1 LKPPGSA
8 VTPGSLASALPRT
21 VVALG
26 LVSLA
31 NDAAS
36 EMVTPLLPV
45 FLTATLGAGPAV
57 VGLIEGVAEATA
69 SILKV
74 VSGRLADRGTGA
86 KRLVLAGYGAST
98 VARPLIGLALGW
110 SWVLGL
116 RFLDRVGKGIRTAP
130 RDAMIAAAVP
140 TAVLGRAFGFHRA
153 MDHAGA
159 VVGPL
164 AAFSL
169 LALGADLEHVFLWSI
184 VPGAIVLGV
193 ILFGLP
199 ADGPA
204 RVSVPPPLSFRALDL
219 RLRALLLAAGLL
231 ALAALPEVFMV
242 LWATAS
248 GLPIA
253 MVPLAWA
260 LASAV
265 KMLIAMPAGQL
276 SDRFGRIPVLLAGW
290 SLRVALLLLLAT
302 IVTTGAWV
310 WVLFVAYSASL
321 AVTEAPER
329 SLVGDAAPSGLKGTA
344 FGVYH
349 FVTGMF
355 ALPGAF
361 MLGLIW
367 QEFGASA
374 AFRTAA
380 GVTVAAAMV
389 MILTLYAG
397 RRPTPA

>member
-1 LKPPGSA
+1 VSSA
-8 VTPGSLASALPRT
+8 ALSAALPRT
-21 VVALG
+21 VVTLG

-36 EMVTPLLPV
+36 EMLTPLLPI

-74 VSGRLADRGTGA
+74 ISGRLADRGLGA
-86 KRLVLAGYGAST
+86 KRLVLSGYGAST

-110 SWVLGL
+110 SWVLAL
-116 RFLDRVGKGIRTAP
+116 RFMDRVGKGIRTAP
-130 RDAMIAAAVP
+130 RDAMIAGAVAP
-140 TAVLGRAFGFHRA
+140 ASLGRAFGFHRA
-153 MDHAGA
+153 LDHAGA

-164 AAFSL
+164 LAFTL
-169 LALGADLEHVFLWSI
+169 LTLGADVGHVFFWSI
-184 VPGAIVLGV
+184 IPGAIVIAL
-193 ILFGLP
+193 IIFGLP

-204 RVSVPPPLSFRALDL
+204 VVSVPPPVSFRALDP
-219 RLRALLLAAGLL
+219 RLKALMLAAGLL

-242 LWATAS
+242 LWATSA
-248 GLPIA
+248 GLSVA

-260 LASAV
+260 LASAF
-265 KMLIAMPAGQL
+265 KMLVAMPAGHL
-276 SDRFGRIPVLLAGW
+276 SDRFGRVPVLLAGW

-302 IVTTGAWV
+302 VTMTGAWI
-310 WVLFVAYSASL
+310 WVLFVSYGASL

-329 SLVGDAAPSGLKGTA
+329 SLVGDAAPHGLRGTA

-349 FVTGMF
+349 FIVGVF

-361 MLGLIW
+361 LLGLIW
-367 QEFGASA
+367 QELGSSA
-374 AFRTAA
+374 AFYTAA
-380 GVTVAAAMV
+380 GITVVAAAA
-389 MILTLYAG
+389 MIVTLYAG
-397 RRPTPA
+397 RRAPLR

>member
-1 LKPPGSA
+1 MNSRALSA
-8 VTPGSLASALPRT
+8 ALPRT
-21 VVALG
+21 VVTLG

-36 EMVTPLLPV
+36 EMLTPLLPI

-74 VSGRLADRGTGA
+74 ISGRLADRGLGA
-86 KRLVLAGYGAST
+86 KRLVFSGYGAST

-110 SWVLGL
+110 SWVLAL
-116 RFLDRVGKGIRTAP
+116 RFIDRVGKGIRTAP
-130 RDAMIAAAVP
+130 RDAMIAGAVAP
-140 TAVLGRAFGFHRA
+140 ASLGRAFGFHRA
-153 MDHAGA
+153 LDHAGA

-164 AAFSL
+164 LAFAL
-169 LALGADLEHVFLWSI
+169 LALGADVGHVFFWSI
-184 VPGAIVLGV
+184 IPGAIVIALIV
-193 ILFGLP
+193 FGLP

-204 RVSVPPPLSFRALDL
+204 VVSVPPPVSFRALDP
-219 RLRALLLAAGLL
+219 RLKALMLAAGLL

-242 LWATAS
+242 LWATSA
-248 GLPIA
+248 GLSVA

-260 LASAV
+260 LASAF
-265 KMLIAMPAGQL
+265 KMLVAMPAGHL
-276 SDRFGRIPVLLAGW
+276 SDRYGRVPVLLAGW

-302 IVTTGAWV
+302 VTMTGVWI
-310 WVLFVAYSASL
+310 WVLFVSYGASL

-329 SLVGDAAPSGLKGTA
+329 SLVGDAAPHGLRGTA

-349 FVTGMF
+349 FIVGVF

-361 MLGLIW
+361 LLGLIW
-367 QEFGASA
+367 QEIGSSA
-374 AFRTAA
+374 AFYTAA
-380 GVTVAAAMV
+380 GITVVAAVAMIV
-389 MILTLYAG
+389 TLYAG
-397 RRPTPA
+397 RGAAVR

>member
-1 LKPPGSA
+1 VNSRALSA
-8 VTPGSLASALPRT
+8 ALPRT
-21 VVALG
+21 VVTLG

-36 EMVTPLLPV
+36 EMLTPLLPI

-74 VSGRLADRGTGA
+74 ISGRLADRGLGA
-86 KRLVLAGYGAST
+86 KRLVFSGYGAST

-110 SWVLGL
+110 SWVLAL
-116 RFLDRVGKGIRTAP
+116 RFIDRVGKGIRTAP
-130 RDAMIAAAVP
+130 RDAMIAGAVAP
-140 TAVLGRAFGFHRA
+140 ASLGRAFGFHRA
-153 MDHAGA
+153 LDHAGA

-164 AAFSL
+164 LAFAL
-169 LALGADLEHVFLWSI
+169 LALGADVGHVFFWSI
-184 VPGAIVLGV
+184 IPGAIVIALIV
-193 ILFGLP
+193 FGLP

-204 RVSVPPPLSFRALDL
+204 VISVPPPVSFRALDP
-219 RLRALLLAAGLL
+219 RLKALMLAAGLL

-242 LWATAS
+242 LWATSA
-248 GLPIA
+248 GLSVA

-260 LASAV
+260 LASAFKLLV
-265 KMLIAMPAGQL
+265 AMPAGHL
-276 SDRFGRIPVLLAGW
+276 SDRYGRVPVLLAGW

-302 IVTTGAWV
+302 VTMTGVWI
-310 WVLFVAYSASL
+310 WVLFVSYGASL

-329 SLVGDAAPSGLKGTA
+329 SLVGDAAPHGLRGTA

-349 FVTGMF
+349 FIVGVF

-361 MLGLIW
+361 LLGLIW
-367 QEFGASA
+367 QEIGSSA
-374 AFRTAA
+374 AFYTAA
-380 GVTVAAAMV
+380 GITVVAAAA
-389 MILTLYAG
+389 MIVTLYAG
-397 RRPTPA
+397 RGAAVR